1 MTLIPVETAE
11 DFSLAEQFVIPHEET
26 CVSLASLVRRKS
38 DNLVFILNTENPVV
52 EEQNQED
59 NPKTTL
65 SARFLTDSQSDK
77 VSIRPSDYSTTD
89 TSTNSP
95 VVEWPRSDC
104 IETTGILGILNL
116 DSTIYHCI
124 PNPALINADELSEN
138 LNYLIKKQIRC
149 ISGEKK
155 ATDFLIE
162 VCNSVRCGFDPS
174 TGLRD
179 RMSSGLLNHPAQV
192 YDYKMLRWL
201 STSEA
206 GVSKP
211 PKSQMVS
218 TLRQGSGTAS
228 STTLS
233 GGEEIIRC
241 TEHDMEILHPL
252 QKDYMKDEVAVP
264 GRPITDA
271 EVDISLRQILKN
283 QLCFALTVDGD
294 IVAKANTNA
303 IGINKVQIG
312 GVYTHPL
319 YRRNGYAAALVTA
332 LCNRAL
338 RSGKEPVLFVKEKNM
353 PAFSLYQKIGFAE
366 CGQYSIAYY

>member
-26 CVSLASLVRRKS
+26 CVSLASLVRRKT
-38 DNLVFILNTENPVV
+38 DKLVLFLNSEEPVV
-52 EEQNQED
+52 S
-59 NPKTTL
+59 TG
-65 SARFLTDSQSDK
+65 
-77 VSIRPSDYSTTD
+77 STTV
-89 TSTNSP
+89 NS
-95 VVEWPRSDC
+95 VITADS
-104 IETTGILGILNL
+104 ILGILNL

-124 PNPALINADELSEN
+124 PDPELIDVDFLKDQ
-138 LNYLIKKQIRC
+138 LPYLMKKPVRC

-155 ATDFLIE
+155 ATDFLIN
-162 VCNSVRCGFDPS
+162 VFAKGDFDK
-174 TGLRD
+174 
-179 RMSSGLLNHPAQV
+179 LNHPAQV

-201 STSEA
+201 SASEA
-206 GVSKP
+206 GVSKT
-211 PKSQMVS
+211 PKSQVVS
-218 TLRQGSGTAS
+218 TLRQDSGTAS
-228 STTLS
+228 STTGELS

-264 GRPITDA
+264 GRTLTDA

-319 YRRNGYAAALVTA
+319 YRGNGYAAALVTA

-353 PAFSLYQKIGFAE
+353 PAFSLYQKIGFEE
-366 CGQYSIAYY
+366 CGRYAIAYY

>member
-26 CVSLASLVRRKS
+26 CVSLASLVRRKT
-38 DNLVFILNTENPVV
+38 DKLVFITNSENPVV
-52 EEQNQED
+52 
-59 NPKTTL
+59 
-65 SARFLTDSQSDK
+65 AG
-77 VSIRPSDYSTTD
+77 PSTGSGTATTD
-89 TSTNSP
+89 
-95 VVEWPRSDC
+95 
-104 IETTGILGILNL
+104 ILGILNL

-124 PNPALINADELSEN
+124 PNPALIDADELSEN

-149 ISGEKK
+149 ISGEST
-155 ATDFLIE
+155 ATDFLI
-162 VCNSVRCGFDPS
+162 SVTNKLTND
-174 TGLRD
+174 
-179 RMSSGLLNHPAQV
+179 SSLITTLKQI
-192 YDYKMLRWL
+192 YYYKMMKW
-201 STSEA
+201 SNTA
-206 GVSKP
+206 VVS
-211 PKSQMVS
+211 
-218 TLRQGSGTAS
+218 RA
-228 STTLS
+228 STTGELS

-283 QLCFALTVDGD
+283 QLCFALAVDGD

-332 LCNRAL
+332 LSNRAI

-353 PAFSLYQKIGFAE
+353 PAFSLYQKIGFTE
-366 CGQYSIAYY
+366 CGRYSIAYY